1 MNLHE
6 ELKKFN
12 KAEDVERARKKK
24 QKKGFDPI
32 AFSNE
37 YMRNR
42 VK

>member
-1 MNLHE
+1 MTLSE

-12 KAEDVERARKKK
+12 EAEDVERARKKK
-24 QKKGFDPI
+24 QKKGFDPVS
-32 AFSNE
+32 FSNE